1 MKFHHVGIAC
11 ENMDETENF
20 VRSTHRVNS
29 ATERIYDPVQEATV
43 CILNVEEGWNI
54 ELISGK
60 QVEGIL
66 KKKMTLYHTC
76 YETNDMQAS
85 IKQFEEAGAWVLSE
99 PKPALLF
106 NNRHVC
112 FLYTPIGI
120 IELLEAEAR

>member
-11 ENMDETENF
+11 DDMDETERF
-20 VRSTHRVNS
+20 VRSTHKVNS
-29 ATERIYDPVQEATV
+29 ATERIYDPVQDATV
-43 CILNVEEGWNI
+43 CILNVEDGLNI

-76 YETNDMQAS
+76 FETDDMQAA
-85 IKQFEEAGAWVLSE
+85 IKKLEEAGAFMLSE

-120 IELLEAEAR
+120 VELLEAET

>member
-20 VRSTHRVNS
+20 VRSVHKVNY
-29 ATERIYDPVQEATV
+29 TTDRIYDPVQDAMV
-43 CILNVEEGWNI
+43 CILNVEDGLNI

-76 YETNDMQAS
+76 YETNDMQAA
-85 IKQFEEAGAWVLSE
+85 IKQFEEAGAMLISE

-106 NNRHVC
+106 NNRKVC
-112 FLYTPIGI
+112 FLFTPIGI
-120 IELLEAEAR
+120 VELLESK